1 MTNGLLRRVVTGQA
15 KVQPP
20 WVSIRVKHQWPSPGA
35 ATGCKGCFLRKV
47 YASCPSAQP
56 PASRRTTGS
65 IPVPMVV
72 TSHDKQNTVNASQLL
87 KLGAF
92 KLQPLVDFIEYTEL
106 IKLRLEVR
114 GRLQGP
120 GRFGLGLHL
129 QPGCKPI
136 TQAWHHCLVGL
147 C

>member
-1 MTNGLLRRVVTGQA
+1 MAFTRCCNWLKEL
-15 KVQPP
+15 
-20 WVSIRVKHQWPSPGA
+20 
-35 ATGCKGCFLRKV
+35 FLRKV

-136 TQAWHHCLVGL
+136 TQAWHHCLVGFCQGL
-147 C
+147 KDACDSCSPNHLVRWLAGWD